1 MIQQLQHQSVNLLL
15 IYLTEDKIETEILLI
30 LEILIKIAVD
40 LPSIQKVWT
49 TDSDNTYRIIY
60 KPYLSNLKNKKVVI
74 SAKDH
79 LWCVRDGVIKKI
91 HLHENIKL
99 S

>member
-40 LPSIQKVWT
+40 LPSIQKV
-49 TDSDNTYRIIY
+49 
-60 KPYLSNLKNKKVVI
+60 
-74 SAKDH
+74 
-79 LWCVRDGVIKKI
+79 
-91 HLHENIKL
+91 
-99 S
+99 